1 MSITVELP
9 PDMESQVRAIP
20 DLNQRM
26 LSFLR
31 SQIEYETWRTS
42 RYSEKARALV
52 SEGLSEVAGLKA
64 AGISREEM
72 FRRLFENL
80 DEISP
85 QG

>member
-9 PDMESQVRAIP
+9 PDIESQVRTIP
-20 DLNQRM
+20 DLNQRV

-31 SQIEYETWRTS
+31 GQIEYEKWRTS
-42 RYSEKARALV
+42 RYSETARAIV
-52 SEGLSEVAGLKA
+52 SEGLSEAEGLRTT
-64 AGISREEM
+64 GISREEM